1 MQNYSSFKLEL
12 LGLKWAVCEK
22 FRGYL
27 WGANFTVFTDNN
39 PLRHLHSAKLG
50 ATEQRWVAELAA
62 YNLSVKYRPAKENR
76 NADALSRHPAR
87 MPDPEDPET
96 QWAAVTCV
104 QPTTEVPRL
113 PVTASATIANQQ
125 IFPDQDADIRRLQD
139 EDQDLSA
146 VRGIVDAGLHL
157 RCRRGGSCHSSA
169 SDSCGTFKVAHQRL
183 TLVSCHPA
191 PRRRNAT
198 GHSPT
203 LCSRTS
209 CAIEPRIK
217 RSPGTRKDSCPAPG
231 TLFLAWY
238 VRRCIQSLPELS
250 SMSSGKGPNERSS
263 TPSWPP
269 GCTRAPGD
277 RRHRLHPFRDSRDG

>member
-1 MQNYSSFKLEL
+1 MVFGRLKETGIRLNPDKCRLVQQRTPFLGHVLTPNSLETEL

-39 PLRHLHSAKLG
+39 PLRHLPSAKLG
-50 ATEQRWVAELAA
+50 ATEQRLVAELAA
-62 YNLSVKYRPAKENR
+62 YNFSVKYRPAKENK
-76 NADALSRHPAR
+76 NADALSRHPVR

-125 IFPDQDADIRRLQD
+125 VLPDQDADIRRLQD
-139 EDQDLSA
+139 EDKDLSA

-157 RCRRGGSCHSSA
+157 RFRRGGSCHSSA

-198 GHSPT
+198 GHPPT

-209 CAIEPRIK
+209 YAIEPRVK
-217 RSPGTRKDSCPAPG
+217 KSPGTRKDSCPAPG

-250 SMSSGKGPNERSS
+250 SMSSCKGPN
-263 TPSWPP
+263 
-269 GCTRAPGD
+269 
-277 RRHRLHPFRDSRDG
+277 